1 MPEQL
6 LTVLKVCLLVLLY
19 LFFLRVLRA
28 VWAEVSPPRVAADVA
43 PARAAPAKAPKSARP
58 RTARAP
64 RKGAVPTRL
73 HVLEPVDRAGTEF
86 ALTGDM
92 TMGRAPGC
100 TVVLDEQYVSQ
111 VHTRV
116 FQRESGVFVEDL
128 GSTNGTW
135 VNGVRAQ
142 GHVSVRPGDRIQ
154 LGNVVLELR

>member
-28 VWAEVSPPRVAADVA
+28 VWAEVSPPRVAADTA
-43 PARAAPAKAPKSARP
+43 PARSAPAKPPRARTTRP
-58 RTARAP
+58 P
-64 RKGAVPTRL
+64 RKGTLPTRL
-73 HVLEPVDRAGTEF
+73 HVIEPVDRAGTEF
-86 ALTGDM
+86 ALSADM

-154 LGNVVLELR
+154 LGNVILELR